1 MLPTVRPESWA
12 LTEACGCRNERAVQ
26 RRGTVD
32 SELGPKPDLAAGCL
46 RTRNRQCEK
55 EKVGRED
62 ALELLWEML
71 SYP

>member
-1 MLPTVRPESWA
+1 M
-12 LTEACGCRNERAVQ
+12 Q